1 MSKKLTNTITMTNKG
16 QQFYVIET
24 RAKGNYL
31 AKTVEVSL
39 PALPLAGVQGRTI
52 TAHIPSMALSQQHY
66 VGFFLSLSRS
76 SYWSGNG
83 IVQALTP
90 RSFREEG
97 VQDAAKHLAMQVSN
111 AAVAKADAD
120 IREAG
125 RANAVALQEAVD
137 HVFQQMVVSSKLVQP
152 DQHIG
157 GFSASRADQDI
168 TNPRVLARHLRR
180 SVDADSVYL
189 LAARYVLAKAD
200 TREVESL
207 TKAVNTAVE
216 NDVRTNGLPPE
227 SFAEVE
233 AQAVAEL
240 ERTLGISVRK
250 AEAA

>member
-1 MSKKLTNTITMTNKG
+1 MSKKLTNTLTMTNKG

-24 RAKGNYL
+24 LAKGTYL
-31 AKTVEVSL
+31 GRDVEVIL
-39 PALPLAGVQGRTI
+39 PALPLAGVQGRTVNV
-52 TAHIPSMALSQQHY
+52 HIPPLNLSQQHY
-66 VGFFLSLSRS
+66 VGFFLSLSS
-76 SYWSGNG
+76 HGSWSGNG
-83 IVQALTP
+83 IVQAFTP

-111 AAVAKADAD
+111 AAITKADQD
-120 IREAG
+120 IRQAG
-125 RANAVALQEAVD
+125 RANAQALQDAVD